1 MNSKKNLVIAIYS
14 LPDYYPPTL
23 NAIEYLSGQYDSISI
38 LHRNLTG
45 SSWNY
50 PPNVRLITPKK
61 LYSVKEVENA
71 NIFKKIFWFLQFT
84 LDFFSVINRVRPDTI
99 LIYDSLPVLSYQLFH
114 SFIKRPKIL
123 WYHNHDVIDP
133 QYVRKWSISW
143 LAWKTEK
150 WIFPKLNIFS
160 LPSIE
165 RRDFFPVEK
174 LKGKF
179 FFLPN
184 FPSLLIYNKYK
195 VLQNGTTEETKIL
208 FQGSIGPLHGLEE
221 IIGILNT
228 CIKGKTI
235 KLFLKGF
242 ISDAYKSELLEL
254 SAKYGVSDKIIFL
267 PPTGYSKVIENAQT
281 CHIGIGIHKKQDIMN
296 KTLGTS
302 SNKIY
307 EYAASGL
314 PVLLFDNAHFRNHLG
329 QYKWAFFTDCTKV
342 SLIANLEKIILNYP
356 SLSNQARLDFEDKL
370 NFENFIHPVIG
381 YLQNIQIQK

>member
-50 PPNVRLITPKK
+50 PANVRLITPKK

-99 LIYDSLPVLSYQLFH
+99 LIYDSLPVLSYQLIQ

-160 LPSIE
+160 LPSME
-165 RRDFFPVEK
+165 RRDF
-174 LKGKF
+174 
-179 FFLPN
+179 
-184 FPSLLIYNKYK
+184 
-195 VLQNGTTEETKIL
+195 
-208 FQGSIGPLHGLEE
+208 
-221 IIGILNT
+221 
-228 CIKGKTI
+228 
-235 KLFLKGF
+235 
-242 ISDAYKSELLEL
+242 
-254 SAKYGVSDKIIFL
+254 
-267 PPTGYSKVIENAQT
+267 
-281 CHIGIGIHKKQDIMN
+281 
-296 KTLGTS
+296 
-302 SNKIY
+302 
-307 EYAASGL
+307 
-314 PVLLFDNAHFRNHLG
+314 
-329 QYKWAFFTDCTKV
+329 
-342 SLIANLEKIILNYP
+342 
-356 SLSNQARLDFEDKL
+356 
-370 NFENFIHPVIG
+370 
-381 YLQNIQIQK
+381 